1 MKKFITILGISLIL
15 SACVADNSSQT
26 GQVVQPKVENCPG
39 DTVVALPAIENSQTF
54 ADKFNFHIHNIIANT
69 DTIKFQS
76 LKQDFVF
83 CRGNNTWTV
92 QPGTLAPDLQPPS
105 NYAEFAQEL
114 VNPQFKNIDFQG
126 KTYQYR
132 VVRKPQFSLEENNLI
147 TRDKEPAPAEDK
159 VVFELVNPE
168 NQTTQRQTLYTL
180 QDLQAADAVKQNY
193 PGRGNQ
199 LGFPRITQAVTYGDS
214 IWWSVAFEQA
224 EGNSGI
230 PTIVNYDPQ
239 TNNFT
244 LIQPEA
250 LGFTQITDLV
260 ITGDA
265 KNPTLWMGT
274 QFSGEGNPYI
284 PAKGLVAYRPDLQNP
299 NSGDL
304 TAYTV
309 HNSPLVGAIPD
320 KLLLENDQLWVSTAN
335 GVCQLQWQNAD
346 NANSWNCWRFAVMAN
361 LPSAKLPLYPTSRS
375 DVAEDAL
382 VSQNGG
388 ETVEVLWWSPVDF
401 TTGQGRYEVR
411 YAPGLTLTLNDGAE
425 LYQFPVPPGKPPV
438 SWPGFYWHWNG
449 ERFVRAFDQVSWNLV
464 GGGPQG
470 IAAGQLFGNVP
481 VDWHTMRGDLELL
494 EISGQSTR
502 LKYYSGWVDAAKL
515 QPYLTVL
522 PQKFPQNPQ
531 PNPLKAIAKQLP
543 SQR

>member
-1 MKKFITILGISLIL
+1 MNKFITTLGICLIL
-15 SACVADNSSQT
+15 SACVAQNSSQT
-26 GQVVQPKVENCPG
+26 GQVVQPKVENCPA
-39 DTVVALPAIENSQTF
+39 DTVVALPKIQDSETF
-54 ADKFNFHIHNIIANT
+54 ADKFNYHIYNILADA
-69 DTIKFQS
+69 DTIKFQT

-92 QPGTLAPDLQPPS
+92 QPGTLAPDSQPPI
-105 NYAEFAQEL
+105 NYAELAQEL

-132 VVRKPQFSLEENNLI
+132 VVREPGFSLDENNLI

-180 QDLQAADAVKQNY
+180 QDLQAAAVKQNH
-193 PGRGNQ
+193 PGMGNQ
-199 LGFPRITQAVTYGDS
+199 LGFPRITQAVTYGNS
-214 IWWSVAFEQA
+214 IWWSVAFEQG

-239 TNNFT
+239 MNNFT

-250 LGFTQITDLV
+250 LGFTQINDLV
-260 ITGDA
+260 ITGEA
-265 KNPTLWMGT
+265 KNLTLWMGT
-274 QFSGEGNPYI
+274 QISGEGNPYI
-284 PAKGLVAYRPDLQNP
+284 PDQGLVAYRFDLQNP
-299 NSGDL
+299 SSGDL

-309 HNSPLVGAIPD
+309 HNSPLVGAIPN
-320 KLLLENDQLWVSTAN
+320 KLRLENDQLWVSTAN
-335 GVCQLQWQNAD
+335 GVCQLQWQSPD
-346 NANSWNCWRFAVMAN
+346 NPNSWNCWRFAVMAN
-361 LPSAKLPLYPTSRS
+361 LPSEKIPLYPTSRS
-375 DVAEDAL
+375 EVAQDAL

-401 TTGQGRYEVR
+401 QSGKGRYEVR
-411 YAPGLTLTLNDGAE
+411 YTPGFTSILNDGAD
-425 LYQFPVPPGKPPV
+425 LYEFPVPPGKPPV

-449 ERFVRAFDQVSWNLV
+449 QRFVRGFDQVSWNLV

-470 IAAGQLFGNVP
+470 IGGGQFSGNVP
-481 VDWHTMRGDLELL
+481 VDWNTIRGDLELL
-494 EISGQSTR
+494 EVSGQSTR
-502 LKYYSGWVDAAKL
+502 LKYYSGWVDEAKL
-515 QPYLTVL
+515 QPYLTVV
-522 PQKFPQNPQ
+522 PQKLPANPQ
-531 PNPLKAIAKQLP
+531 PNPLTAIAKQLP